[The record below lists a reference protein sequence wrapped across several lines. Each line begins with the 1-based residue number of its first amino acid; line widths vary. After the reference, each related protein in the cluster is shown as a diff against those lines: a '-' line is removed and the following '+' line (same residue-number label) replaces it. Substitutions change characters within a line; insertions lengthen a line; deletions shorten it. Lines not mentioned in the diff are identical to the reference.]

1 MDIVCLLEGWL
12 YLEVPVSAEA
22 GLRISPRTSRYDFG
36 IFFFRPGAFG
46 FPTRGESSFD
56 VRTIWSSSDFGT
68 FRIFRMMPLNFLNSS
83 VSRNCS
89 GVSGGGSTASAG
101 LTFMRHLHFPGELL
115 VGETATNNLAHRKDE
130 AVTVGHVPIVEAVN
144 FFVEVPEQVEG
155 LDADIGSLQGPLQK
169 TPEILKPVCV
179 DAAVRILNGVVNHLM
194 LKFIKP
200 VVRLQ
205 RIAVD
210 ARSSFHVLADQLLK
224 LWLAAGT
231 ADLSTDRSTALQYCR
246 NDGLTFRPSSVDLL
260 FALVGMHEARLAAD

>member
-46 FPTRGESSFD
+46 FPARGESSFD

-101 LTFMRHLHFPGELL
+101 LTLMHHLHFPGELL
-115 VGETATNNLAHRKDE
+115 VGETATNNLAHRKHE
-130 AVTVGHVPIVEAVN
+130 AVTVGHVPIVEAIN
-144 FFVEVPEQVEG
+144 FFVKVSEQVEG
-155 LDADIGSLQGPLQK
+155 LDAHIGTFRRTLQE
-169 TPEILKPVCV
+169 TPEVLKPIRV
-179 DAAVRILNGVVNHLM
+179 DAAIYVLNGVVNHLM
-194 LKFIKP
+194 LEFVEP

-205 RIAVD
+205 RVTVD
-210 ARSSFHVLADQLLK
+210 TRSGFHIVADHGLK
-224 LWLAAGT
+224 FGLSPC
-231 ADLSTDRSTALQYCR
+231 STDLGANRSAALQNCCH
-246 NDGLTFRPSSVDLL
+246 DGLTF
-260 FALVGMHEARLAAD
+260 